1 MTEHTLSV
9 PDLVAGFR
17 DIATPTIA
25 NALDDLE
32 LTGVI
37 TGLRAVVPGTKAV
50 GPAVTVRQQTGA
62 KGTFPV
68 EDFKVGHMIEAAGAG
83 DVIVVDNGGNPVS
96 TWGGMASYAAK
107 IQKIEGLLVEGGVR
121 DWEEQQEFRFPIF
134 ARHMVPTPGKTRL
147 KVEAIGEPIT
157 IEGVLIRP
165 GDLIVADGSGICVV
179 PIERAA
185 EILEMTRRFAADDAK
200 AMREMDGGLTFREA
214 LAKFAKI

>member
-1 MTEHTLSV
+1 MTDIAS
-9 PDLVAGFR
+9 LVAGFR

-25 NALDDLE
+25 NALDE
-32 LTGVI
+32 L
-37 TGLRAVVPGTKAV
+37 GLNGIIIGLKSVVPGTKAV

-107 IQKIEGLLVEGGVR
+107 IQRIEGLLVEGGVR

-165 GDLIVADGSGICVV
+165 GDLIVADGSGICVI

-185 EILEMTRRFAADDAK
+185 EILEMTRRYAADDAQ
-200 AMREMDGGLTFREA
+200 AMKEMDNGLTFREA

>member
-1 MTEHTLSV
+1 MTDIAS
-9 PDLVAGFR
+9 LVAGFR

-25 NALDDLE
+25 NALDE
-32 LTGVI
+32 L
-37 TGLRAVVPGTKAV
+37 GLNGIIIGLKSVVPGTKAV

-107 IQKIEGLLVEGGVR
+107 IQGIEGLLVEGGVR

-134 ARHMVPTPGKTRL
+134 ARHLVPTPGKTRL

-165 GDLIVADGSGICVV
+165 GDLIVADGSGICVI

-185 EILEMTRRFAADDAK
+185 EILEMTRRYAADDAQ
-200 AMREMDGGLTFREA
+200 AMKEMDNGLTFREA

>member
-1 MTEHTLSV
+1 MTDIAS
-9 PDLVAGFR
+9 LVAGFR

-25 NALDDLE
+25 NALDE
-32 LTGVI
+32 L
-37 TGLRAVVPGTKAV
+37 GLNGIIIGLKPVVPGTKAV

-107 IQKIEGLLVEGGVR
+107 IQGIEGLLVEGGVR

-165 GDLIVADGSGICVV
+165 GDLIVADGSGICVI
-179 PIERAA
+179 PIERTA
-185 EILEMTRRFAADDAK
+185 EILEMTRRYAADDAQ
-200 AMREMDGGLTFREA
+200 AMKEMDNGLTFREA

>member
-1 MTEHTLSV
+1 MTDIAS
-9 PDLVAGFR
+9 LVAGFR

-25 NALDDLE
+25 NALDE
-32 LTGVI
+32 L
-37 TGLRAVVPGTKAV
+37 GLNGIIIGLKSVVPGTKAV

-68 EDFKVGHMIEAAGAG
+68 ADFKVGHMIEAAGAG

-107 IQKIEGLLVEGGVR
+107 IQGIEGLLVEGGVR

-165 GDLIVADGSGICVV
+165 GDLIVADGSGICVI

-185 EILEMTRRFAADDAK
+185 EILEMTRRYAADDAQ
-200 AMREMDGGLTFREA
+200 AMKEMDNGLTFREA

>member
-62 KGTFPV
+62 KGAFPV
-68 EDFKVGHMIEAAGAG
+68 EDFKVGHMIEAAGPG

>member
-1 MTEHTLSV
+1 MTDIAS
-9 PDLVAGFR
+9 LVAGFR

-25 NALDDLE
+25 NALDE
-32 LTGVI
+32 L
-37 TGLRAVVPGTKAV
+37 GLNGIIIGLKSVVPGTKAV

-165 GDLIVADGSGICVV
+165 GDLIVADGSGICVI

-185 EILEMTRRFAADDAK
+185 EILEMTRRYSADDAQ
-200 AMREMDGGLTFREA
+200 AMKEMDNGLTFREA

>member
-1 MTEHTLSV
+1 MTEYTLSV
-9 PDLVAGFR
+9 RDLVAGFR

-68 EDFKVGHMIEAAGAG
+68 EDFKVGHMIEAAGPG

>member
-1 MTEHTLSV
+1 MTDIAS
-9 PDLVAGFR
+9 LVAGFR

-25 NALDDLE
+25 NALDELDLN
-32 LTGVI
+32 GVI
-37 TGLRAVVPGTKAV
+37 TGLNAVVPGTKAV
-50 GPAVTVRQQTGA
+50 GPAVTVRQQAGA

-83 DVIVVDNGGNPVS
+83 NVIVVDNGGNPVS

-107 IQKIEGLLVEGGVR
+107 IQGIEGLLVEGGVR

-165 GDLIVADGSGICVV
+165 GDLIVADGSGICVI
-179 PIERAA
+179 PIDRAA
-185 EILEMTRRFAADDAK
+185 EILEMTRRYADDDAQ
-200 AMREMDGGLTFREA
+200 AMKEMDNGLTFREA

>member
-1 MTEHTLSV
+1 MTDIAS
-9 PDLVAGFR
+9 LVAGFR

-25 NALDDLE
+25 NALDELDLN
-32 LTGVI
+32 GVI
-37 TGLRAVVPGTKAV
+37 VGLKAVVPGTKAV
-50 GPAVTVRQQTGA
+50 GPAVTVRQQTGS

-68 EDFKVGHMIEAAGAG
+68 EDFKVGHMIEAADAG

-107 IQKIEGLLVEGGVR
+107 IQGIEGLLVEGGVR

-165 GDLIVADGSGICVV
+165 GDLIVADGSGICVI
-179 PIERAA
+179 PIDRAA
-185 EILEMTRRFAADDAK
+185 DILDMTRRYAADDAQ
-200 AMREMDGGLTFREA
+200 AMTEMDKGLTFREA
-214 LAKFAKI
+214 LSKFAKI

>member
-1 MTEHTLSV
+1 MTDIAS
-9 PDLVAGFR
+9 LVAGFR

-25 NALDDLE
+25 NALDE
-32 LTGVI
+32 L
-37 TGLRAVVPGTKAV
+37 GLNGIIIGLKSVVPGTKAV

-165 GDLIVADGSGICVV
+165 GDLIVADGSGICVI
-179 PIERAA
+179 PIERAT
-185 EILEMTRRFAADDAK
+185 EILEMTRRYAADDAQ
-200 AMREMDGGLTFREA
+200 AMKEIDNGLTFREA

>member
-1 MTEHTLSV
+1 MTEYTLSV
-9 PDLVAGFR
+9 RDLVAGFR

-185 EILEMTRRFAADDAK
+185 EILEMTRRFADDDTK

>member
-1 MTEHTLSV
+1 MTDIA
-9 PDLVAGFR
+9 PLVAGFR

-25 NALDDLE
+25 NALDELG
-32 LTGVI
+32 LTGI
-37 TGLRAVVPGTKAV
+37 IIGLKSVVPGTKAV

-62 KGTFPV
+62 KGTFAV

-107 IQKIEGLLVEGGVR
+107 IQGIEGLLVEGGVR

-165 GDLIVADGSGICVV
+165 GDLIVADGSGICVI

-185 EILEMTRRFAADDAK
+185 EILEMTQRYSADDAQ
-200 AMREMDGGLTFREA
+200 AMKEMDNGLTFREA